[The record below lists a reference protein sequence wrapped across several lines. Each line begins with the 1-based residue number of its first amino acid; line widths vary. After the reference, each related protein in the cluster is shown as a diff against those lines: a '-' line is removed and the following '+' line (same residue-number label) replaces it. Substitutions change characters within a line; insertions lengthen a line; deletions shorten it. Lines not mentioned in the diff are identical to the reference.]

1 MLNPSYKNKFVNYS
15 PTKRF
20 LTILEPAP
28 AWTAILGFVFCTF
41 LLIMAGAGSI
51 LNLFF
56 PAGALIVGV
65 FLYFRAPILYLGFTW
80 WICFLSPLVRRL
92 ADYRSSFTEPSP
104 ILLAPFLVVLVTL
117 VTLYKNLPKA
127 HRIGALPYILCLA
140 SIFFGICLG
149 FVQTSPISVGINALK
164 WLSPVLLSFHLFVNW
179 REYPNYRQNIRRVF
193 LWGVLVMGVYG
204 IFQYLTAPE
213 WDRFWHI
220 NSGMR
225 SIGIPEPLGIRV
237 WSTMNSPG
245 PFAFFMMAGLLT
257 LIDRTGALSIFASVF
272 GYLSFLL
279 TLLRTAWLGWF
290 GAIVILFSSLKAK
303 HQMRLIIIFA
313 VLAMSLVPL
322 IAMDS
327 FSESITSRLDTFSN
341 IENDGSG
348 QARLGVYSRF
358 LSNPSIAL
366 IGTGMGNY
374 EVTSELEI
382 GDSGLIGIFLSFGWF
397 GGSVYLSG
405 MLKLIFELWSFSGRS
420 PDRFINIANAIAMSS
435 LFILPLAYSNLD
447 VHGICLWGFLGIGLA
462 GKKYYQSQRA
472 I

>member
-1 MLNPSYKNKFVNYS
+1 MNYS

-20 LTILEPAP
+20 STILEPAP
-28 AWTAILGFVFCTF
+28 AWMAILGFSICTF
-41 LLIMAGAGSI
+41 LAVLAGAGSI

-56 PAGALIVGV
+56 PAGAFIVAV
-65 FLYFRAPILYLGFTW
+65 FLYFRAPVLYLGFTW
-80 WICFLSPLVRRL
+80 WVCFLSPLVRRL
-92 ADYRSSFTEPSP
+92 ADYRSGFIEPSP

-117 VTLYKNLPKA
+117 VTLYQNLPKA
-127 HRIGALPYILCLA
+127 NRIGGLPFVFCFA

-179 REYPNYRQNIRRVF
+179 REYPNYRQNIRQVF

-204 IFQYLTAPE
+204 VFQYLTAPE

-257 LIDRTGALSIFASVF
+257 LIDRTGVLSLSASVF
-272 GYLSFLL
+272 GYLAFLL
-279 TLLRTAWLGWF
+279 TLLRSAWLGWF

-303 HQMRLIIIFA
+303 HQMRLILIFA

-327 FSESITSRLDTFSN
+327 FSDNITSRLDTLSN
-341 IENDGSG
+341 LESDGSG

-358 LSNPSIAL
+358 LSNPLIAL
-366 IGTGMGNY
+366 IGTGIGNY

-397 GGSVYLSG
+397 GGIVYLSG
-405 MLKLIFELWSFSGRS
+405 MLKLIFELWSFSRIS
-420 PDRFINIANAIAMSS
+420 PDRFINIANAVAMSS
-435 LFILPLAYSNLD
+435 LLILPLAYSNLD

-462 GKKYYQSQRA
+462 GKKYYQSQRV

>member
-1 MLNPSYKNKFVNYS
+1 MNYS
-15 PTKRF
+15 PTKSF

-28 AWTAILGFVFCTF
+28 AWMAILGFVFCSF
-41 LLIMAGAGSI
+41 LLIIAGAGSI

-56 PAGALIVGV
+56 PAGAFIVGG

-92 ADYRSSFTEPSP
+92 ADYRSGFTEPSP

-127 HRIGALPYILCLA
+127 HRLGGLPFIFCFV

-149 FVQTSPISVGINALK
+149 FVQTSPISVGINGLK

-220 NSGMR
+220 NSGMQ